1 MRIDAIDIYRVSMP
15 LVYPFRTAFGNDE
28 VIESLLVR
36 MRSGDAFGW
45 GEATPWQTPGY
56 SAEFAAG
63 AFLVLRDFLAP
74 RLVGMDIPSG
84 TDLQA
89 RLAGRPFIFKLA
101 HRIED
106 DLERIE
112 RLRAFE
118 TQHNIDLSE
127 YVTME
132 P

>member
-1 MRIDAIDIYRVSMP
+1 MAHDPDEAHRPVQWFVDALANEERM
-15 LVYPFRTAFGNDE
+15 LVILKRELYEGRWDE
-28 VIESLLVR
+28 MI
-36 MRSGDAFGW
+36 A
-45 GEATPWQTPGY
+45 
-56 SAEFAAG
+56 
-63 AFLVLRDFLAP
+63 
-74 RLVGMDIPSG
+74 
-84 TDLQA
+84 DLQA

-118 TQHNIDLSE
+118 TQHKIDLSE

>member
-1 MRIDAIDIYRVSMP
+1 MAHDPDEAHRPVQWFVDALANEERM
-15 LVYPFRTAFGNDE
+15 LVILKRELYEGRWDE
-28 VIESLLVR
+28 MI
-36 MRSGDAFGW
+36 A
-45 GEATPWQTPGY
+45 
-56 SAEFAAG
+56 
-63 AFLVLRDFLAP
+63 
-74 RLVGMDIPSG
+74 
-84 TDLQA
+84 DLQA